1 MKNYIF
7 LILCCLILSGCV
19 SLQKSESFPENN
31 ELGLVHPKA
40 SIVVENYGYYLFGI
54 WPIVC
59 GDVEKPNSFSVD
71 LFSDTV
77 TVDNNMT
84 IVKNEVSKYGTN
96 VTLDQI
102 KSEVTTTGSFSAWI
116 LWRKIIVT
124 SACVYEID
132 QIRAEKNE
140 GNVQAEP
147 SVTSE
152 EAPSVTEIQ
161 ETEVIE

>member
-1 MKNYIF
+1 MNRILIF
-7 LILCCLILSGCV
+7 ICFCFILSGCV
-19 SLQKSESFPENN
+19 SMQKSESFPENN

-54 WPIVC
+54 WPIIC

-84 IVKNEVSKYGTN
+84 IVKNEVSKYGDN
-96 VTLDQI
+96 VSLDEI

-116 LWRKIIVT
+116 LWRKVIIT

-132 QIRAEKNE
+132 EIRADKKEE
-140 GNVQAEP
+140 NVISKQA
-147 SVTSE
+147 SE
-152 EAPSVTEIQ
+152 NKEIGSESTED
-161 ETEVIE
+161 E